1 MDECT
6 LNNVTRSSELQRGD
20 FLLSPR
26 STSATVVSLQAV
38 PFSSMDLFRKV
49 RTGGLLDRGEIE
61 PWRGAH
67 PNPRHLLWG
76 PWISWHCPQRPVPR
90 KCKSS
95 AAHIW
100 SVLADPPMS
109 QAEGQDSQL
118 EHCCCFRGRQ
128 KLWKSGGNSKR
139 TKEMYKLYHL
149 LTLLTQPLVLARG
162 ML

>member
-49 RTGGLLDRGEIE
+49 RTGGLLDKGKLNPEEEPIE
-61 PWRGAH
+61 AW
-67 PNPRHLLWG
+67 HLLWG
-76 PWISWHCPQRPVPR
+76 PWISWHCPQWPVPR

-100 SVLADPPMS
+100 SGSADPPMS
-109 QAEGQDSQL
+109 WAEGQDSQL
-118 EHCCCFRGRQ
+118 EQCCFRGRQ